1 MRRMAIK
8 LQNIEA
14 RSTYLWLIMNSH
26 RMRIW

>member
-1 MRRMAIK
+1 MAIK